1 MPRIKRKRIEFTL
14 ESLNDMYQECYND
27 SYNFKAQLTAVLSR
41 WSPMIKDESNVAAMG
56 KEIVALLNSIGKTND
71 QKIVLLKILK
81 DIVMEKN
88 VDSGKTTSAADA
100 QVSISDEAKQE
111 LMKMA
116 EEMRKNIKPSSN

>member
-41 WSPMIKDESNVAAMG
+41 WSPMIKDESNVSAMG

-81 DIVMEKN
+81 DIVMEKT
-88 VDSGKTTSAADA
+88 VDTGKTTSAADA
-100 QVSISDEAKQE
+100 QVSISEEAKQE